1 MKIRVTQYKSKIGAT
16 KSQKLML
23 EALGLRKMNHS
34 VIHEARPEILGM
46 VKKLQHLVRYEEV
59 ND

>member
-16 KSQKLML
+16 KSQKLIL
-23 EALGLRKMNHS
+23 EALGIRKMNHS

>member
-16 KSQKLML
+16 KTQKLIL

>member
-16 KSQKLML
+16 KSQKRIL

>member
-1 MKIRVTQYKSKIGAT
+1 MKIRDTQYKSKIGAT
-16 KSQKLML
+16 KTQKLIL

>member
-16 KSQKLML
+16 KTQKLIL
-23 EALGLRKMNHS
+23 EALGLRKLNHS

>member
-16 KSQKLML
+16 KSQKLIL